1 MAQLLVRRID
11 EDVKQRLQERARR
24 HGVSM
29 EEEARAILRTELL
42 KPQKDNQFGLGS
54 RIAKLF
60 RDIPGNDEPL
70 PELPDQPI
78 EPVNFSR

>member
-11 EDVKQRLQERARR
+11 DDVKQRLQERARR

-42 KPQKDNQFGLGS
+42 KPDKDSQFGLGS

-60 RDIPGNDEPL
+60 EDIPDNNEPL

-78 EPVNFSR
+78 APMIFNR